1 MNESYSKRLERAAEI
16 ISRAE
21 RVAIG
26 GGAGLSAAAG
36 LNYSGV
42 RFTENIADFIKKYG
56 LKDMYSA
63 TFYPYSA
70 QEEKWAYFSRH
81 VLINRILPPA
91 LPPYKALLSLVHG
104 KEYFVITTNVDGQF
118 YKAGFERERIF
129 AVQGDYAEIQC
140 ARACH
145 NKVYGAEDQFKLMAE
160 TQRDCKIPLSL
171 VPKCPVC
178 GGNMEV
184 HIRKDE
190 FFIEDDAWHAAYNR
204 YSRFISDAQDK
215 KTAFIEAGVGYNT
228 PSVIK
233 YPFERFTYLNPN
245 ARLIRINTG
254 EPQTPPEISERTVL
268 FTEDAKEVIKD
279 IGAAL

>member
-1 MNESYSKRLERAAEI
+1 MKESYSKRLERAAEI

-42 RFTENIADFIKKYG
+42 RFTENFADFIKKYG

-63 TFYPYSA
+63 TFYPYS
-70 QEEKWAYFSRH
+70 
-81 VLINRILPPA
+81 
-91 LPPYKALLSLVHG
+91 
-104 KEYFVITTNVDGQF
+104 
-118 YKAGFERERIF
+118 
-129 AVQGDYAEIQC
+129 
-140 ARACH
+140 
-145 NKVYGAEDQFKLMAE
+145 
-160 TQRDCKIPLSL
+160 
-171 VPKCPVC
+171 
-178 GGNMEV
+178 
-184 HIRKDE
+184 
-190 FFIEDDAWHAAYNR
+190 
-204 YSRFISDAQDK
+204 AQDK